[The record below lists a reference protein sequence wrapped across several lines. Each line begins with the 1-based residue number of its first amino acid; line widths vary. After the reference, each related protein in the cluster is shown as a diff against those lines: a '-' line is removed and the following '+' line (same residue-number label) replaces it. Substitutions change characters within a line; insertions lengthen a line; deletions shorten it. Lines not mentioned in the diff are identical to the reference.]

1 MSERYREL
9 TAKVDAFF
17 TRVRTRHAT
26 DMRCGS
32 GCDSCC
38 RTRLTITGVEAQA
51 LRAHVTA
58 MPDDERARLA
68 EVARRPYDPADMRCA
83 ALEDDG
89 RCLVYD
95 GRPIVCRSHGVPVRV
110 YGEANGR
117 RFPIIDSCPLNFATG
132 PERADPD
139 CILDQETLSATLIAI
154 DAEDADARGRER
166 GQRVPLAELLVE
178 LTESQKS
185 QTS

>member
-1 MSERYREL
+1 MPPVMSERYREL

-38 RTRLTITGVEAQA
+38 RTRLTITGVEAEA
-51 LRAHVTA
+51 LRAHVAA
-58 MPDDERARLA
+58 MPAGEKARLA
-68 EVARRPYDPADMRCA
+68 EVARRPFDPRDMRCA

-95 GRPIVCRSHGVPVRV
+95 GRPIVC
-110 YGEANGR
+110 
-117 RFPIIDSCPLNFATG
+117 
-132 PERADPD
+132 
-139 CILDQETLSATLIAI
+139 
-154 DAEDADARGRER
+154 
-166 GQRVPLAELLVE
+166 
-178 LTESQKS
+178 
-185 QTS
+185 